1 MHALP
6 LLLNLN
12 IKWSVLLNTVS
23 LENGNM
29 QEIAENLICWPRLK
43 NYNYISSRY

>member
-12 IKWSVLLNTVS
+12 IKWSVLNTVS

-29 QEIAENLICWPRLK
+29 QEIAENMICWPRLK

>member
-12 IKWSVLLNTVS
+12 IKWPVLLNTVS

-29 QEIAENLICWPRLK
+29 QEIAENLK
-43 NYNYISSRY
+43 TGKGNEHF